1 MKGKTITYLMLA
13 YETERVNRKLKYVKN
28 FRSNVDFNRKLHKPY
43 RSERVLNRL
52 MKLEAAVFF
61 KTIKSIQQ
69 EASNAGN

>member
-28 FRSNVDFNRKLHKPY
+28 SNVDFNRKLHKPY
-43 RSERVLNRL
+43 RSERVLNPL

-61 KTIKSIQQ
+61 KNIKSSQR
-69 EASNAGN
+69 EVSNAGN